1 MDDLNAT
8 LHSGNYKVVVS
19 NDFGSFSQQLALNI
33 FEATPVQMVAGDN
46 HVLYLD
52 AIGFPY
58 SLGFNENRLVGLEA
72 ANSSVSSPNRIL
84 DEPVAGISTST
95 NLSLILK
102 KG

>member
-1 MDDLNAT
+1 
-8 LHSGNYKVVVS
+8 
-19 NDFGSFSQQLALNI
+19 
-33 FEATPVQMVAGDN
+33 MVAGDN

-58 SLGFNENRLVGLEA
+58 GLGYSNSGSIGLGEA
-72 ANSSVSSPNRIL
+72 HSSVSSPNRIL

-102 KG
+102 RMIPFGGWVH